1 MPTLKSGDRHNPQIF
16 LMLTPILL
24 QSVTSGTKGLPSVEI
39 ARNES
44 TYTIATWIMD
54 LVYRILDFLGLEHH
68 QTLFLWI
75 YAAVVFLIALG
86 IGYVVKWITIDIVNL
101 LGKKLKGDFY
111 QNLTQNHFFPKVA
124 RIIPAIVFLIFIQ
137 FTFASTHTD
146 LGKWLTRITWIYIV
160 FIMAKSVNT
169 FVDVMWLHFD
179 SRENKRRLPL
189 KGLVQLVKGIIWII
203 VTIISVAI
211 IVDKSPATLLAGL
224 GAFAAVLML
233 VFKDSILGVVAG
245 VQLSENDSLH
255 VGDWIKVHGTDA
267 NGTVTEVSLTAV
279 KIQNWD
285 KTITTVPPYTLVSG
299 SFTNYRSMQISNTR
313 RIDRSY
319 MIDADSVVPT
329 DDGMLAEYARIPLLK
344 DWIEKKIDQRRNGK
358 ECNVNN
364 PEGLADGSLD
374 TNLGV
379 FRAYLKLYLD
389 SHHHISHVASDTCF
403 VSTLAQTATGIPL
416 QLYCFT
422 NTSAWTQYEA
432 IQSAVFEHVAAM
444 LFRFHLYVFEN
455 PTGRDTIIDGYLS
468 PGKNADVL
476 FGLPYPMFA
485 NTGSPDNPAYPMP
498 KSSAPEP
505 SAMAPSDVP
514 KEIDIN
520 KELSGSTSETN
531 VTTPEGK

>member
-1 MPTLKSGDRHNPQIF
+1 
-16 LMLTPILL
+16 MLTSIIL
-24 QSVTSGTKGLPSVEI
+24 QSATTGSESLPEVEI
-39 ARNES
+39 GHSES
-44 TYTIATWIMD
+44 TYAIASWIMET
-54 LVYRILDFLGLEHH
+54 VYRILNFFGLENH

-75 YAAVVFLIALG
+75 YAGLVFLISIA
-86 IGYVVKWITIDIVNL
+86 IGYAVKWLTIGIVSL
-101 LGKKLKGDFY
+101 LGKKLTGDFY
-111 QNLTQNHFFPKVA
+111 QNLTQTRFFPKAA

-160 FIMAKSVNT
+160 FIMAKSINT
-169 FVDVMWLHFD
+169 LSDVLWLHFD

-189 KGLVQLVKGIIWII
+189 KGLVQLVKGIVWII
-203 VTIISVAI
+203 VAIISVAI

-267 NGTVTEVSLTAV
+267 NGTVIEVSLTEV

-285 KTITTVPPYTLVSG
+285 KTVTTVPPYTLVSG
-299 SFTNYRSMQISNTR
+299 SFTNYRSMQLSNTR
-313 RIDRSY
+313 RIERSY
-319 MIDADSVVPT
+319 MIDADSVVQT
-329 DDGMLAEYARIPLLK
+329 DDTMLAEYAKIPILTN
-344 DWIEKKIDQRRNGK
+344 WIEKKIAQRKEGK

-379 FRAYLKLYLD
+379 FRAYLKIYLD
-389 SHHHISHVASDTCF
+389 AHPHISHGSGDTCF
-403 VSTLAQTATGIPL
+403 VCTLAQTATGIPL

-432 IQSAVFEHVAAM
+432 IQSAVFEHVAVM
-444 LFRFHLYVFEN
+444 LFRFNLYTFEN
-455 PTGRDTIIDGYLS
+455 PTGRDTIIDGYMS

-476 FGLPYPMFA
+476 FGLPYPLFNA
-485 NTGSPDNPAYPMP
+485 TGVPHNPASPLP
-498 KSSAPEP
+498 QSAFAEP
-505 SAMAPSDVP
+505 SAMAPSNVP
-514 KEIDIN
+514 KEIDLTKTGISD
-520 KELSGSTSETN
+520 KENNASTPDSSEA
-531 VTTPEGK
+531 PQGK